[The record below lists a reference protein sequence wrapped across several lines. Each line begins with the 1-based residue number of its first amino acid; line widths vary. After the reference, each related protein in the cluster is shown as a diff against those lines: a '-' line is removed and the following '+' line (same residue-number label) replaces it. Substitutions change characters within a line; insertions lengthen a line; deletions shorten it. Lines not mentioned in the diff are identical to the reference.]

1 MIRRPPR
8 STLFPYTRSSD
19 LGGEPERERPCEVLD
34 QEADEPLQ
42 RAEDRAVDHDRSMR
56 PVVLTRVLES
66 EAVGL
71 LEIELDRGALPL
83 AADGVVELDV
93 DFRSVERPPALVDA
107 VRGAAVLER
116 LLERALRLVPGRV
129 GAQLLLGA
137 RRQVEAVG
145 EPEGLREDQLHDI
158 EQLENLLLDL

>member
-8 STLFPYTRSSD
+8 STLFPYTTLFRS
-19 LGGEPERERPCEVLD
+19 RPREVLD

-66 EAVGL
+66 EALGL

-83 AADGVVELDV
+83 SADGVVELDV

-107 VRGAAVLER
+107 VRGATVLER

-137 RRQVEAVG
+137 RRPGEPVG
-145 EPEGLREDQLHDI
+145 EPEGLREHQLHDI
-158 EQLENLLLDL
+158 EQLANH

>member
-1 MIRRPPR
+1 
-8 STLFPYTRSSD
+8 
-19 LGGEPERERPCEVLD
+19 
-34 QEADEPLQ
+34 
-42 RAEDRAVDHDRSMR
+42 R

-66 EAVGL
+66 EALGL

-83 AADGVVELDV
+83 ATDGVVELDV

-129 GAQLLLGA
+129 RAQLLVRA
-137 RRQVEAVG
+137 RCPVVAVR
-145 EPEGLREDQLHDI
+145 EPAGLREAQLHAL
-158 EQLENLLLDL
+158 EQLENFLLG

>member
-1 MIRRPPR
+1 PVLHVGKRA
-8 STLFPYTRSSD
+8 
-19 LGGEPERERPCEVLD
+19 RERPREVLD

-66 EAVGL
+66 EALGL

-107 VRGAAVLER
+107 VCGATVLER
-116 LLERALRLVPGRV
+116 L
-129 GAQLLLGA
+129 
-137 RRQVEAVG
+137 
-145 EPEGLREDQLHDI
+145 
-158 EQLENLLLDL
+158 